1 MSPGEPIRVLHFADI
16 HIGMENYGR
25 IDPETGLNQRVLDFV
40 ARLKEI
46 VDYAI
51 ERRAD
56 VVIFAGDAFKT
67 RDPNPTYQRAFG
79 RQIMRLSR
87 ENITTVLLVG
97 NHDMPVMEQRAS
109 SVDIFTVLDVPN
121 VIVGRREEVHRIK
134 TAHGLLQV
142 ATVPWPQ
149 RNRLLR
155 DEKYRG
161 MNVEQLDQEL
171 EKTLADEL
179 KRLADEI
186 DPSQPAILTGHFTLS
201 GAVYGSERNV
211 MLGHDTAFKLS
222 TLQPEAWDYVAMGH
236 IHKHQDVNRG
246 GYPGIVY
253 SGSLERI
260 DFGEEHEPK
269 GFCWVEAMRGHTR
282 WQFVPVEVRRFVSIY
297 ADATE
302 DGDHPTDAVLRA
314 IERHD
319 VKNAIVRVR
328 VKLLPHQEA
337 LLQVRQ
343 IEAAL
348 ADAYLIGGISRD
360 VQREA
365 RSRIGMENPEALT
378 PEELL
383 ERYFV
388 SKNTPSEHREALM
401 QAARALMNAGR

>member
-1 MSPGEPIRVLHFADI
+1 MSSGQPIRVLHFADI

-51 ERRAD
+51 EHRAD

-109 SVDIFTVLDVPN
+109 SVDIFAVLDVPN
-121 VIVGRREEVHRIK
+121 VIVGRREEVHRIE

-155 DEKYRG
+155 DETYRG

-179 KRLADEI
+179 RRLADET

-211 MLGHDTAFKLS
+211 MLGHDTVFKLS

-302 DGDHPTDAVLRA
+302 DGDHPTDAVLCA

-337 LLQVRQ
+337 LLRMRQ
-343 IEAAL
+343 IEEAL

-360 VQREA
+360 VQRET
-365 RSRIGMENPEALT
+365 RSRIGVESPETLT

-383 ERYFV
+383 ERYFI
-388 SKNTPSEHREALM
+388 SRNTPLEHREALM

>member
-1 MSPGEPIRVLHFADI
+1 MSSGEPIRVLHFADI

-51 ERRAD
+51 EHRAD

-109 SVDIFTVLDVPN
+109 SVDIFAVLDVPN
-121 VIVGRREEVHRIK
+121 VIVGRREEVHRIE

-155 DEKYRG
+155 DETYRG

-179 KRLADEI
+179 RRLADEI

-211 MLGHDTAFKLS
+211 MLGHDTVFKLS
-222 TLQPEAWDYVAMGH
+222 TLNPEAWDYVAMGH

-337 LLQVRQ
+337 LLRMRQ
-343 IEAAL
+343 IEEAL

-360 VQREA
+360 VQRET
-365 RSRIGMENPEALT
+365 RSRIGVENPEALT

-388 SKNTPSEHREALM
+388 SKNTPPEHREALM
-401 QAARALMNAGR
+401 QAARALMNVGR